1 MAFLGF
7 WEEVAAELGL
17 TFPDLYLIVIFLL
30 GFIFLAKDIKI
41 GLIFYL
47 LGFGAGFVFFV
58 SAGLP
63 TNKILI
69 ASFLA
74 LLAMA
79 LSLFSSH
86 QKRGGVY

>member
-1 MAFLGF
+1 MAFLSF
-7 WEEVAAELGL
+7 WEEAATILGMS
-17 TFPDLYLIVIFLL
+17 FPDFVILLIFLL
-30 GFIFLAKDIKI
+30 GWIFLAKDIKI

-47 LGFGAGFVFFV
+47 LAFGAGFIFFV

-79 LSLFSSH
+79 LSLFSGH
-86 QKRGGVY
+86 QKRGGVF